1 MYASNGLKWAALL
14 CGLVAAPAWSQA
26 IPVES
31 FARHGEISGI
41 SMSPSGKHV
50 ALAVPTADGLETRLQ
65 IVPLDGSGKVQILR
79 FGPQQHVTTPIWS
92 DDDQIV
98 VSRAK
103 MEPLHARPYSYG
115 ELLASDING
124 KTQETLFA
132 YVKDDGVR
140 SGRRK
145 DQGFAAVDHVLE
157 DEPGSILVDFTCW
170 TSVCGEESPTVV
182 YKVDTRTG
190 TRKEIERSAKP
201 ASFYYDRSGTPRL
214 RITSDDDDE
223 PVLHYR
229 PAPGDDWRAVPA
241 ALAGYT
247 MHGLVFDTDNNTAY
261 ALVSDK
267 QEPARLFRIDFAAGT
282 RELLIGRE
290 DAAVSRLLYAGHD
303 GVPFGV
309 IFDSDKPSIRYLDN
323 SSEWA
328 KLHAGLLKTFPG
340 QMISIVDF
348 SRDNRKVLFGT
359 WSDRHS
365 GSYYVLDRDAGKV
378 QLISEVRPWIKPEQ
392 MAPMRP
398 FEFKASDGLKLFGFY
413 TAKAGATGPQP
424 LIVMAH
430 GGPYGPYDSW
440 AFDDDVQ
447 FLASRGYAVLQV
459 NFRGSGGRGEAFQRM
474 GYREWGGKMMDD
486 IADGVRWAI
495 DNKLADPDRICT
507 YGASFGGY
515 AALMNP
521 IRYPELYK
529 CAIGYVGVYDLQVM
543 RKEGDIKDSKS
554 GRRYLDRVLGSD
566 PATLATNS
574 PARNVDK
581 IRIPVMLVQGR
592 LDQRVPMDQFN
603 ALETAFKK
611 QGTPVET
618 LVVAGEG
625 HGFYKP
631 ENRAELYRRMEA
643 FLAKHLGR

>member
-1 MYASNGLKWAALL
+1 VYVSNGLKWVALL
-14 CGLVAAPAWSQA
+14 CGLVVMPAWGQA

-31 FARHGEISGI
+31 FAKHGEISGI
-41 SMSPSGKHV
+41 AMSPSGKHV
-50 ALAVPTADGLETRLQ
+50 AMAVPTADGLETQLQ
-65 IVPLDGSGKVQILR
+65 IVPLDGSGKVQVLR
-79 FGPQQHVTTPIWS
+79 FGLQQHVATPIWT
-92 DDDQIV
+92 DDEQIV

-115 ELLASDING
+115 ELIASDING

-145 DQGFAAVDHVLE
+145 DQGFAAVDFILD
-157 DEPGSILVDFTCW
+157 DEPGNVLVDFTCW
-170 TSVCGEESPTVV
+170 PGVCGEESPTVV

-190 TRKEIERSAKP
+190 TRKEIERSSKP
-201 ASFYYDRSGTPRL
+201 ASFYYDRAGKPRL
-214 RITSDDDDE
+214 RITRDARDE

-229 PAPGDDWRAVPA
+229 PTPGADWQPVPA
-241 ALAGYT
+241 AMAGYT
-247 MHGLVFDTDNNTAY
+247 MYGLSFDTDNNTAY

-267 QEPARLFRIDFAAGT
+267 REPAQLFRIDFATGS
-282 RELLIGRE
+282 RNLLIGRD
-290 DAAVSRLLYAGHD
+290 DAAVSRLLYAGYD

-309 IFDSDKPSIRYLDN
+309 IFDSDKPSIRYVDN
-323 SSEWA
+323 GSEWA
-328 KLHAGLLKTFPG
+328 KLHAGMLKAFPG
-340 QMISIVDF
+340 QMVSIIDF
-348 SRDNRKVLFGT
+348 SRDNRKVLFST
-359 WSDRHS
+359 WSDRHP

-398 FEFKASDGLKLFGFY
+398 FEFKSSDGLKLFGFY
-413 TAKAGATGPQP
+413 SAKAGATGPQP

-440 AFDDDVQ
+440 TFDDDVQ
-447 FLASRGYAVLQV
+447 FLTSRGYAVLQV
-459 NFRGSGGRGEAFQRM
+459 NFRGSGGRGEAFEQL

-495 DNKLADPDRICT
+495 DNKLADPERICT

-543 RKEGDIKDSKS
+543 HKEGDINDSKS
-554 GRRYLDRVLGSD
+554 GRRYLDRVLGND
-566 PATLATNS
+566 PATLAANS

-581 IRIPVMLVQGR
+581 IKIPVMLVQGR

-603 ALETAFKK
+603 ALENAFKK

-618 LVVAGEG
+618 LVVGGEG

-643 FLAKHLGR
+643 FLAKHLGK

>member
-14 CGLVAAPAWSQA
+14 CGLVAAPAWSQM

-31 FARHGEISGI
+31 FAKHGEISGI
-41 SMSPSGKHV
+41 AMSPSGKHV
-50 ALAVPTADGLETRLQ
+50 ALAVPSADGLETQLQ
-65 IVPLDGSGKVQILR
+65 IVPLDGSGKVQALR
-79 FGPQQHVTTPIWS
+79 FGPQQHVADPIWT
-92 DDDQIV
+92 DDEQIV

-115 ELLASDING
+115 ELIASDISG
-124 KTQETLFA
+124 KSQETLFA

-145 DQGFAAVDHVLE
+145 DQGFASVDYILD
-157 DEPGSILVDFTCW
+157 DEPGSVLVDFTCW

-201 ASFYYDRSGTPRL
+201 ASFYYDRTGKPRL
-214 RITSDDDDE
+214 RVTRDDQDE

-229 PAPGDDWRAVPA
+229 PTPGADWQPVPA
-241 ALAGYT
+241 SLAGY
-247 MHGLVFDTDNNTAY
+247 MMYGLSFDKDNNTAY
-261 ALVSDK
+261 ALVSDQK
-267 QEPARLFRIDFAAGT
+267 EPAQLFRIDFSAGT
-282 RELLIGRE
+282 RNLLIGRD

-309 IFDSDKPSIRYLDN
+309 IFDSDRPSIRYLDN
-323 SSEWA
+323 TSEWA
-328 KLHAGLLKTFPG
+328 KLHAGLLKAFPG

-348 SRDNRKVLFGT
+348 SRDNRKVLFST

-378 QLISEVRPWIKPEQ
+378 QLISEVRPGIKPEQ

-398 FEFKASDGLKLFGFY
+398 FEFKARDGLKLFGFY

-440 AFDDDVQ
+440 TFDDDVQ

-459 NFRGSGGRGEAFQRM
+459 NFRGSGGRGEAFQRL

-543 RKEGDIKDSKS
+543 HKEGDINDSKS
-554 GRRYLDRVLGSD
+554 GRRYLDRVLGND
-566 PATLATNS
+566 PATLAANS

-581 IRIPVMLVQGR
+581 IKIPVMLVQGR

-603 ALETAFKK
+603 ALEGAFKK

-618 LVVAGEG
+618 LVVSGEG

-643 FLAKHLGR
+643 FLGKYLGK